1 MGCHFL
7 LQGLFLTQES
17 NSCLPHWQADSSPLS
32 QGKPTRCYRVKYFT
46 CILSVQLPASLGD
59 WILNLRKEKYLPKI
73 VPMLVVRLRLEPRYH
88 GLPEPVLDSTLY
100 SPTAWLHTNQQVNDS
115 SNGSFCYSC
124 SWSYLAKTA
133 LVRWLKGSMGSW
145 GPGTPGAPGV
155 VLYPSQ
161 PAQQST

>member
-1 MGCHFL
+1 M
-7 LQGLFLTQES
+7 
-17 NSCLPHWQADSSPLS
+17 
-32 QGKPTRCYRVKYFT
+32 
-46 CILSVQLPASLGD
+46 
-59 WILNLRKEKYLPKI
+59 NLKKEKYLPKM
-73 VPMLVVRLRLEPRYH
+73 VPMSVVRLRLKPRYH

-133 LVRWLKGSMGSW
+133 LVRRLKAPRAAGALGLL
-145 GPGTPGAPGV
+145 APGV
-155 VLYPSQ
+155 VLNPSQ